1 MPLPKLQEFHQ
12 DRPRLLPLLT
22 ALLVTVIWSS
32 SFVIVKFGL
41 ETLGPLTIAGLRYVL
56 GALALL
62 PFMIFRRVERK
73 PISGSLW
80 LRLVLIGVSS
90 YTIGNGALFWGLKYI
105 PATTGSF
112 LMGLIPLLVMIGGAL
127 FLKEIP
133 TGWQV
138 LGVLISLLGSGVFF
152 WGGLDPGEPLGIAI
166 LALGL
171 VGFMAFSLLG
181 RSIARERALD
191 TLVLTTLPL
200 LIGGLVSVVLALV
213 VEGIPHFTPRSI
225 LVVAWLALVNTS
237 LGYLLYNHALRD
249 LTALEM
255 NMVMNL
261 TPLFTAM
268 FSWLL
273 LGEGLKAYQGVGMLV
288 MIAGVVL
295 VQRGRKDPGA
305 VSPQLVD
312 RDGSS

>member
-1 MPLPKLQEFHQ
+1 MSIPELQKSPLKIA
-12 DRPRLLPLLT
+12 RLLPLLT
-22 ALLVTVIWSS
+22 ALLVTMIWSS
-32 SFVIVKFGL
+32 TFVVVKFGL
-41 ETLGPLTIAGLRYVL
+41 ETLGPLTIAGLRYTL

-62 PFMIFRRVERK
+62 PFLFLRRSK
-73 PISGSLW
+73 SQPISRGLW
-80 LRLVLIGVSS
+80 MRLILIGISS

-112 LMGLIPLLVMIGGAL
+112 LMGLIPLLVMIGGAVY
-127 FLKEIP
+127 LKEIP

-138 LGVLISLLGSGVFF
+138 LGVMISLVGSGVFF
-152 WGGLDPGEPLGIAI
+152 WGGLEPGEPLGIFI
-166 LALGL
+166 VALGL

-181 RSIARERALD
+181 RGIARERSLD

-200 LIGGLVSVVLALV
+200 LIGGLISLILALV
-213 VEGIPHFTPRSI
+213 VEGLPKFTPRSI
-225 LVVAWLALVNTS
+225 WVVAWLAFVNTS

-255 NMVMNL
+255 NIVMNL

-273 LGEGLKAYQGVGMLV
+273 LGERLEAYQGIGMLV

-295 VQRGRKDPGA
+295 VQRGRKDPGDA
-305 VSPQLVD
+305 APQLVE
-312 RDGSS
+312 